1 MMGFTKVVAV
11 LHLIGNWLNT
21 YLRQW
26 KQKKAQAERDLSEDD
41 PNAWF
46 DGEFGSDGRVQQY
59 VPPDAK
65 RTNQTNAD
73 KN

>member
-1 MMGFTKVVAV
+1 MYKLLAI
-11 LHLIGNWLNT
+11 LSLLLNWVEG
-21 YLRQW
+21 YIQ
-26 KQKKAQAERDLSEDD
+26 KQELKKAQAERDLSEDD

>member
-1 MMGFTKVVAV
+1 VYKLLAI
-11 LHLIGNWLNT
+11 LSLLLNWVEG
-21 YLRQW
+21 YIQ
-26 KQKKAQAERDLSEDD
+26 KQELKKAQAERDLSEDD

>member
-1 MMGFTKVVAV
+1 VYKLLAI
-11 LHLIGNWLNT
+11 LSLLLNWVEG
-21 YLRQW
+21 YIQ
-26 KQKKAQAERDLSEDD
+26 KQELKKAQAERDLSEDD

-65 RTNQTNAD
+65 RANQTNAD

>member
-1 MMGFTKVVAV
+1 MSVYKLLAI
-11 LHLIGNWLNT
+11 LSLLLNWVEG
-21 YLRQW
+21 YIQ
-26 KQKKAQAERDLSEDD
+26 KQELKKAQAERDLSEDD

>member
-1 MMGFTKVVAV
+1 MSVYKLLAI
-11 LHLIGNWLNT
+11 LSLLLNWVEG
-21 YLRQW
+21 YIQ
-26 KQKKAQAERDLSEDD
+26 KQELKKAQAERDLSEDD

-65 RTNQTNAD
+65 RANQTNAD

>member
-1 MMGFTKVVAV
+1 MYKLLAI
-11 LHLIGNWLNT
+11 LSLLLNWVEG
-21 YLRQW
+21 YIQ
-26 KQKKAQAERDLSEDD
+26 KQELKKAQAERDLSEDD

-65 RTNQTNAD
+65 RANQTNAD